1 MIKSKEKKVR
11 GVEADLL
18 KTAAKQAAARKGGG
32 GRNESPLM
40 TYKDKDEQML
50 RDKLINRLKEKEA
63 SLPKQCTNPSVHMY
77 SYQIS

>member
-1 MIKSKEKKVR
+1 MR

-63 SLPKQCTNPSVHMY
+63 SIPLAA
-77 SYQIS
+77 

>member
-18 KTAAKQAAARKGGG
+18 KAAAKQAAARKGGKAG
-32 GRNESPLM
+32 SPVM

-50 RDKLINRLKEKEA
+50 RDKLIDRLKEKEA
-63 SLPKQCTNPSVHMY
+63 STKSELY
-77 SYQIS
+77 F